1 MHASQAEDATVSA
14 KLIKSVAANLEIS
27 GKYSRGGGEEG
38 EARVP
43 AGKPQHS
50 ISGVLPVKHGRQ
62 THSEK
67 ESGAEK
73 KAKYS
78 PCLLMAFNEA
88 R

>member
-27 GKYSRGGGEEG
+27 GKYSRGGGEER
-38 EARVP
+38 EASVP

-78 PCLLMAFNEA
+78 SCLLMAFNEPL
-88 R
+88 

>member
-43 AGKPQHS
+43 ARKAAALHFWCASVTWQTDSFRERVG
-50 ISGVLPVKHGRQ
+50 GR
-62 THSEK
+62 E
-67 ESGAEK
+67 ESKVFSMLIDG
-73 KAKYS
+73 
-78 PCLLMAFNEA
+78 LQ
-88 R
+88 